1 MSWFGS
7 KKTVAGLPVISFS
20 EVKKRTRIV
29 VIDDDPNSFPIE
41 ILKKEGYAIDYWED
55 VEELSKL
62 EEGAY
67 DIIFLDIQGVGKDY
81 SDEEGLGILE
91 HLKNKNPSQIVVAFS
106 CHSFDLSKNRFWKLA
121 DDSLCKPVQAAKC
134 KQLIDEL
141 IKNKHNPKHYWSSV
155 SQLLIHQGYS
165 QKKIGKLENQICR
178 AIENKNTHEIQN
190 IISSCVDKTEIG
202 LKIVGVVAKIVSL
215 IA

>member
-7 KKTVAGLPVISFS
+7 KKTVAGLPMISFS

-55 VEELSKL
+55 VKELSKL

-67 DIIFLDIQGVGKDY
+67 DIIFLDIDGVGIEY

-91 HLKNKNPSQIVVAFS
+91 YLKNKNPSQIVVAFS
-106 CHSFDLSKNRFWKLA
+106 CHSFDLSKNKFWKLA

-134 KQLIDEL
+134 KEIIDSL
-141 IKNKHNPKHYWSSV
+141 IKNKHNPVHYWSSV
-155 SQLLIHQGYS
+155 SQLLMHQGYS
-165 QKKIGKLENQICR
+165 EKKIK
-178 AIENKNTHEIQN
+178 K
-190 IISSCVDKTEIG
+190 
-202 LKIVGVVAKIVSL
+202 
-215 IA
+215 